1 MNVAGLDM
9 AVDDRVVLAVN
20 GTMTEGKNLRLIIT
34 RYVAR
39 VWISVAELCFL
50 HLRSA
55 FDRGLK
61 TIFQAFNCPSQSG
74 LPKGY
79 QTFPTHRGALSTTIQ
94 SRMFRIPAVHPERHI
109 DLPRDR
115 MGSDVLLDTKG
126 ADRTR
131 IIARL
136 CGIDDM
142 FVAEQLEPCCNHT
155 IKESYAA
162 RLNTNF

>member
-1 MNVAGLDM
+1 
-9 AVDDRVVLAVN
+9 
-20 GTMTEGKNLRLIIT
+20 
-34 RYVAR
+34 
-39 VWISVAELCFL
+39 VAELCFL

-142 FVAEQLEPCCNHT
+142 FIAEQLEPCCNHT